1 MSTADDVVIGEVD
14 RLEENFFLQTA
25 RVSDMAER
33 PLLNGDEWLAQNFT
47 AEQLADPAISGWDA
61 DPEGD
66 GIDNLT
72 EFGLDTNPWVIE
84 SGVLEQLVEVVEEGG
99 ERFLQMTVAKNPKA
113 AVSCEVGVTTDFSEW
128 LSGSIVTST
137 LVDNAEQLVV
147 RDRTPIEDLD
157 SRFMRLRVI
166 LLQ

>member
-1 MSTADDVVIGEVD
+1 MHFTAD
-14 RLEENFFLQTA
+14 
-25 RVSDMAER
+25 
-33 PLLNGDEWLAQNFT
+33 
-47 AEQLADPAISGWDA
+47 QLADPAISGWDA
-61 DPEGD
+61 DPAGD

-113 AVSCEVGVTTDFSEW
+113 AVTYEVGVTTDFSEW
-128 LSGSIVTST
+128 LSGSIVTTT
-137 LVDNAEQLVV
+137 LADNAEQLVV